1 MIKVAAVNNYPDPA
15 DVIENS
21 RLLKLSPSQL
31 TKLKGIKSAMEFKT
45 KEMERFIDQQEKKLN
60 NLFASAKAEEGA
72 IIIILTN

>member
-1 MIKVAAVNNYPDPA
+1 MTKVAIVNNYPDP
-15 DVIENS
+15 VCTVKHS
-21 RLLKLSPSQL
+21 SVLKLSPSQL